1 MQTMETIQTAESA
14 RVAETQEQNS
24 NKTGD
29 SSSPRASKAMKLLEE
44 GISEITDSESFKRYL
59 AFSRSFTN
67 YSVNNTMLIWLQA
80 PEATMVAGYKRWKAL
95 GRQVRKG
102 EKAIRILAPIVRKE
116 TDPDTGDVESR
127 VVGFR
132 DANVFA
138 AEQTDSVDGEP
149 LPSPPLTGRVEAGE
163 EEATEL
169 YSLLSG
175 ICAFEG
181 VEVSEKELGPGHYGY
196 HNPVHG
202 GIVISS
208 NIPEVRKATTLCH
221 ELCHYLLHPLQ
232 VSMKLDKE
240 TKETEAEGAS
250 FVICSQFGIDTSA
263 FSFPYVARHAEEPQT
278 LRGVLDR
285 IQKVVGQVLEYTE
298 QAEYTEA
305 DGVAPP
311 ESSESSGRP
320 EQAAA

>member
-1 MQTMETIQTAESA
+1 MQ
-14 RVAETQEQNS
+14 
-24 NKTGD
+24 
-29 SSSPRASKAMKLLEE
+29 LLEK
-44 GISEITDSESFKRYL
+44 GITEITTSESFKEYL
-59 AFSRSFTN
+59 AFTRSFRN
-67 YSVNNTMLIWLQA
+67 YSVNNAMLIWLQR
-80 PEATMVAGYKRWKAL
+80 PDATMVAGYKRWKAL
-95 GRQVRKG
+95 GRQVRKA
-102 EKAIRILAPIVRKE
+102 EKAIKILAPIVRKE
-116 TDPDTGDVESR
+116 TDPDTGEVESR

-138 AEQTDSVDGEP
+138 AEQTNPVDGES

-163 EEATEL
+163 EQATEL

-202 GIVISS
+202 GIVISTA
-208 NIPEVRKATTLCH
+208 IPEVRKATTLCH
-221 ELCHYLLHPLQ
+221 ELCHYFLHPLQ

-250 FVICSQFGIDTSA
+250 FVICSHFGIDTSA
-263 FSFPYVARHAEEPQT
+263 FSFPYVARHAEEPQM
-278 LRGVLDR
+278 LRGVLGR
-285 IQKVVGQVLEYTE
+285 VQKVVGQVLEYTE
-298 QAEYTEA
+298 QAEYAEA
-305 DGVAPP
+305 DGVAHPESP
-311 ESSESSGRP
+311 ESSESSGRT